1 MNLLHT
7 AEFYL
12 MSKLIFSFLMA
23 IVITLSLRYKL
34 STVATYSLVGGLFVL
49 YIGSEYLVVSDLN
62 RRHDLKIATLT
73 NWR

>member
-12 MSKLIFSFLMA
+12 ISKLIFSLLTA
-23 IVITLSLRYKL
+23 IAISISLHYKL
-34 STVATYSLVGGLFVL
+34 STVATYSLFGTLFVL

-62 RRHDLKIATLT
+62 TRHGLNIATLT